1 MHLLTLITTH
11 RNLLGVMTI
20 LGFRHRG
27 LRKFFDSDWRDRRH
41 IPPERA
47 DKLRRQLHALDLAQ
61 HPRDMDLPGWRLHAL
76 RGERAGF
83 WAVDVTANYRLV
95 FRFEGPDAT
104 DVELIDYH

>member
-1 MHLLTLITTH
+1 MS
-11 RNLLGVMTI
+11 I

-27 LRKFFDSDWRDRRH
+27 LRRFVDSDWRDRRG

-61 HPRDMDLPGWRLHAL
+61 QPADMDLPGWRPHPL
-76 RGERAGF
+76 RGDRAGF
-83 WAVDVTANYRLV
+83 WAIDVSANNRLV
-95 FRFEGPDAT
+95 FRFEGRDAT